1 MAFSRALPAFGLY
14 RHQSGAARRPR
25 RRPLQ
30 PARHGGA
37 MDQGGQRRDQIDPT
51 VTPHL
56 PLMLPASSSLH
67 WPTIWL
73 LHADTGHT
81 EAAGRN
87 GAGKSTLLKVLSRT
101 TEPTPGRARIRG
113 RVASLLEVGT
123 GFHPEL
129 TGSEN
134 IYQTDIHQLPGS
146 SEARINNLTGWPTAN
161 RHPVRARGNRSPR
174 LTEPDR

>member
-1 MAFSRALPAFGLY
+1 MQTLAIPK
-14 RHQSGAARRPR
+14 
-25 RRPLQ
+25 
-30 PARHGGA
+30 
-37 MDQGGQRRDQIDPT
+37 
-51 VTPHL
+51 
-56 PLMLPASSSLH
+56 
-67 WPTIWL
+67 
-73 LHADTGHT
+73 
-81 EAAGRN
+81 AAGRN